1 MKKIILNSLA
11 LISLLAF
18 IYKCYAQDSIKIIIL
33 SKDVGSVVDAGER
46 KEFNI
51 FPTYSENFISA
62 YFYQSADSQYY
73 CSLKLQSDSAVKDSI
88 LKFNYASIR
97 SVAAKIQY
105 QESQK
110 LGKTD
115 FKLENVVLVFADGS
129 EAKEILQK
137 QSNLV
142 FKEKRPKSTV
152 QNLPINRVEMDYSE
166 LIEGNFVLGISA
178 GYIFHNSAEFEGLGE
193 IFNILEEKLSNQTYN
208 VPKTNLSFKV
218 SNLFRFSS
226 LFIYKR
232 NYMGEMVFNFSPAT
246 DEQTSLEYK
255 SFSIS
260 LSYLFTVLKNLTPYA
275 SLGYSASKFIAYHR
289 YGINLGGGTLESITL
304 EGNVKGIMLS
314 LGVIYNFSSNVAVNL
329 FGNYKFYSDA
339 VVQTQDYYYGA
350 TVPTVEAKC
359 FEIGLSINFTN

>member
-1 MKKIILNSLA
+1 MKKIILNYIGLIA
-11 LISLLAF
+11 LLTFA
-18 IYKCYAQDSIKIIIL
+18 YKTYAQDSIKIIIL
-33 SKDVGSVVDAGER
+33 SKDVGSVVDSEER
-46 KEFNI
+46 KEFDI

-73 CSLKLQSDSAVKDSI
+73 CSLKLQSDGAVKDSI
-88 LKFNYASIR
+88 LKFNYVSIR
-97 SVAAKIQY
+97 SVASRIQY

-129 EAKEILQK
+129 EAKDIPQK
-137 QSNLV
+137 QSNLA

-152 QNLPINRVEMDYSE
+152 QNLPINKVEMDYSE
-166 LIEGNFVLGISA
+166 LIEKNFVLGLSA

-193 IFNILEEKLSNQTYN
+193 IFNILEEKLSNETYT

-275 SLGYSASKFIAYHR
+275 SLGYSASKFTAYHR
-289 YGINLGGGTLESITL
+289 YGISLGGGTLESITL

-314 LGVIYNFSSNVAVNL
+314 LGVLYNFSSNVAVNL
-329 FGNYKFYSDA
+329 FGNYKFYPDA
-339 VVQTQDYYYGA
+339 VVQTQDYYDGT
-350 TVPTVEAKC
+350 TVPTVEAKG